1 MRRFS
6 VAEIRLLMTLH
17 ADPRSSACRAK
28 ARQSGWPAK
37 RLRGDDPENGMRLNI
52 CKYFFYGTFP
62 KFREN
67 RPNCPV

>member
-52 CKYFFYGTFP
+52 CK
-62 KFREN
+62 
-67 RPNCPV
+67 